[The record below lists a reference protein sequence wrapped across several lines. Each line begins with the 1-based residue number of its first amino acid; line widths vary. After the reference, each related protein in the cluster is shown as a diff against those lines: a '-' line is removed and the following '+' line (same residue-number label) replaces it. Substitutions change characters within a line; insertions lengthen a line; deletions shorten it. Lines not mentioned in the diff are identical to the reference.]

1 MTLHQAAKALDDLAE
16 KTSNFADR
24 VAGARASKAVDRALT
39 PIRSLIPVG
48 CTRDHGHDEQCA

>member
-1 MTLHQAAKALDDLAE
+1 MTLHQAAKALDDFAE

-24 VAGARASKAVDRALT
+24 IAGTKASNAVDRTLT

-48 CTRDHGHDEQCA
+48 CTRDHGHDENCA